1 MFHRQRATE
10 TQCQSPTSPYK
21 CFAVLQAKFSQNI
34 QITSRDHCNST
45 SGRISPIKM
54 QGLFQKGRG
63 RRAKKKA
70 EEAKKGKKKSPALL
84 RVQTDLDEL
93 ELPNNARVILVDP
106 ENIQTFKVS
115 VTPDGGYWKGATYT
129 FNFAFPDDY
138 PIKPPKVTCDN
149 KIYHPNI
156 DLQGNVCLNL
166 LKADW
171 RPILSTQQIIHGLI
185 FLFLVWNIWNI

>member
-1 MFHRQRATE
+1 
-10 TQCQSPTSPYK
+10 
-21 CFAVLQAKFSQNI
+21 
-34 QITSRDHCNST
+34 
-45 SGRISPIKM
+45 M

-185 FLFLVWNIWNI
+185 FLFLEPNPADPLNLEAAEVFRKNINQFKKNVDKSLAGGYVEGTQFPKMNLKKY